1 MANFIENY
9 QQQVDE
15 RAKLGVVPQPLNAE
29 QTAQLVELLKNPP
42 AEQAVFLL
50 DLFTNRIPAGVDEA
64 LSLIHISE
72 PTRHLLQSRMP
83 SSA

>member
-1 MANFIENY
+1 MMENFIENY

-15 RAKLGVVPQPLNAE
+15 RAALGVVPQPLSAE

-50 DLFTNRIPAGVDEA
+50 DLY
-64 LSLIHISE
+64 
-72 PTRHLLQSRMP
+72 QSYSGRC
-83 SSA
+83 

>member
-1 MANFIENY
+1 MMMENFIENY

-15 RAKLGVVPQPLNAE
+15 RAALGVVPQPLSAE

-50 DLFTNRIPAGVDEA
+50 DFLPIVFRQVLMKP
-64 LSLIHISE
+64 LMLK
-72 PTRHLLQSRMP
+72 PP
-83 SSA
+83 F